1 MGCAG
6 NLEELLVLGAGSLS
20 EGILGHI
27 EGISLFA
34 SNEQQGLVNELD
46 VISSVPA
53 HQLHE
58 AAGGVA
64 EGRVRMT
71 MGATIVNHALA
82 IEVSAELGNA
92 FISKSIEIYVAE

>member
-34 SNEQQGLVNELD
+34 SDEQQGLSVASQL
-46 VISSVPA
+46 ISSMRLLV
-53 HQLHE
+53 
-58 AAGGVA
+58 V
-64 EGRVRMT
+64 
-71 MGATIVNHALA
+71 
-82 IEVSAELGNA
+82 
-92 FISKSIEIYVAE
+92 